1 MLERKESYTASEAK
15 RASDELDQLVASKK
29 MTVRQASA
37 HRRHIASRVRVTLK
51 PSYTAQAAR
60 RAKSNIAKLA
70 ESGAITPKSSAAYR
84 AHITKRTVARASG

>member
-1 MLERKESYTASEAK
+1 MLEKKESYTASEAK

-29 MTVRQASA
+29 MTLRQASA
-37 HRRHIASRVRVTLK
+37 HRRHIARHVTLK

-70 ESGAITPKSSAAYR
+70 ESGTITPKSSAAYR
-84 AHITKRTVARASG
+84 AHITKRTMARASG